1 MSTSEIEKALAVLR
15 GIGDR
20 DAYLA
25 TKYMNP
31 EKYVQHNPHAA
42 DGVDGLKEYISQ
54 FPRENHHLKV
64 VRAFQDGPFVFTQEE
79 GLILGQNVFFDIFRL
94 KVDTHGYTDF
104 GMALSHGEGFDLCP
118 RLKALKDR
126 HLFLPRGYAVPEILK
141 PICEASLD
149 FSQP

>member
-1 MSTSEIEKALAVLR
+1 MSTSEIEKVLTVLR
-15 GIGDR
+15 GIGAR

-25 TKYMNP
+25 TKYMNQ

-42 DGVDGLKEYISQ
+42 EGVDGLKEYISQ

-94 KVDTHGYTDF
+94 KDGLIVEHW
-104 GMALSHGEGFDLCP
+104 
-118 RLKALKDR
+118 
-126 HLFLPRGYAVPEILK
+126 V
-141 PICEASLD
+141 
-149 FSQP
+149 FSAQGAPPNESGHT